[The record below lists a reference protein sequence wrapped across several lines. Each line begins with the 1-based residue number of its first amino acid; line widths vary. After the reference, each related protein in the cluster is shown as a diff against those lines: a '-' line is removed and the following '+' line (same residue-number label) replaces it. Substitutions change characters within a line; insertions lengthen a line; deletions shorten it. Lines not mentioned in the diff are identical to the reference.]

1 MGGCTGEVVMNPI
14 LCHLYWNRVL
24 VLDELMIQDAV
35 MISLDDVVVQ
45 GQTYDG
51 CSPYAGLMGCL
62 LIMYWPSFFRLEVF
76 VWWLLSLWPCISLT
90 ACHPSISSLSKPW
103 KAVLLSCQTGRMPLW
118 PCPC

>member
-1 MGGCTGEVVMNPI
+1 MTKLSHMVWEGGKAAMGGCTGDIVMNPI
-14 LCHLYWNRVL
+14 LCHLYWNWMQ

-62 LIMYWPSFFRLEVF
+62 LIMCWPSFFGLEVL
-76 VWWLLSLWPCISLT
+76 VWWLLSL
-90 ACHPSISSLSKPW
+90 
-103 KAVLLSCQTGRMPLW
+103 
-118 PCPC
+118 